1 MNSAWKKIWPDCVPD
16 RDLDGLRPT
25 LVQPGIAIS
34 FLYNSAIMD
43 DIVTIGQSMGSEV
56 DADNIE
62 KILEDHSIELTTE
75 EFEYLQDERER
86 KLDDKIEEYKENV
99 SSPLLNEMISKWI
112 DLQNYAD
119 TQIQ

>member
-75 EFEYLQDERER
+75 EFEYL
-86 KLDDKIEEYKENV
+86 
-99 SSPLLNEMISKWI
+99 
-112 DLQNYAD
+112 
-119 TQIQ
+119 